1 MLYGINIFWFYLL
14 VWNDH
19 SEVCVSF
26 LLPRPTGVTGM
37 FYEHVH
43 YDVTVTKLT
52 GCSTHTLHEK
62 NNLIFRKDNFNQIR
76 FPDSLYTQKP
86 NKQLFPAK

>member
-52 GCSTHTLHEK
+52 GCSTHTLHK
-62 NNLIFRKDNFNQIR
+62 NNNLIFRKDNFNQIR